1 MGRTLSKFADSNKNI
16 VAITAAMPSGTG
28 LGLFQ
33 KAHPDRYFDVGIA
46 EEHAALFACGMAT
59 QGLKPFLTIYSTFM
73 QRAYD
78 MIIHDIALQNLNV
91 ALCMDR
97 AGLSGD
103 DGPTHHGLFDIGY
116 LRHVPN
122 MVHMQPKDEDEF
134 ADMLWTMANYTS
146 GPIAVRYPRGPGTG
160 AQLKPS
166 PKLLEIGKAEVVQH
180 GRDVAIFGLGN
191 MFEVAM
197 EAARM
202 LEEQGHSVA
211 LINPRWIKPLDTG
224 TLEFF
229 ARGTQVLCTIEDHV
243 LHNGFGCAV
252 MEHLYGAGIHTPDRA
267 HRLARSIRRTR
278 HHSDPAEETRP
289 HGRGP
294 GREGVAAFAKK
305 AAPEPAER
313 RVGLTRLRRAKR

>member
-1 MGRTLSKFADSNKNI
+1 MGKTLAKFADSNQKI

-28 LGLFQ
+28 LGFFQ
-33 KAHPDRYFDVGIA
+33 AQHPTRYFDVGIA
-46 EEHAALFACGMAT
+46 EEHAALFACGLAA

-116 LRHVPN
+116 LRPVPN

-134 ADMLWTMANYTS
+134 VDMLWTIANYDS
-146 GPIAVRYPRGPGTG
+146 GPIAIRYPRGAGTG
-160 AQLKPS
+160 AVPKAA
-166 PKLLEIGKAEVVQH
+166 PKLLEIGKAEVVKH

-191 MFEVAM
+191 MFEVAE
-197 EAARM
+197 EAAKK
-202 LEEQGHSVA
+202 LEEQGISVA
-211 LINPRWIKPLDTG
+211 LINPRWIKPIDTG

-229 ARGTQVLCTIEDHV
+229 ARGVEVLCTIEDHV

-252 MEHLYGAGIHTPDRA
+252 MEHLHTQMINTPVVRIGWPDQFVEHGTIPILRKKHGLTADALVEKVLPLLKKKDGAK
-267 HRLARSIRRTR
+267 
-278 HHSDPAEETRP
+278 TRP
-289 HGRGP
+289 S
-294 GREGVAAFAKK
+294 AA
-305 AAPEPAER
+305 
-313 RVGLTRLRRAKR
+313 